1 MRNKLPK
8 EGSMDF
14 PSGELA
20 CVGKLSAT
28 GNGDY
33 RRVRHTMYSQK
44 SELGKDMIA
53 WKEYGPEP
61 WGTTGISYAAAIL
74 AEREDS

>member
-1 MRNKLPK
+1 
-8 EGSMDF
+8 
-14 PSGELA
+14 
-20 CVGKLSAT
+20 
-28 GNGDY
+28 
-33 RRVRHTMYSQK
+33 MYSQK

-74 AEREDS
+74 AEKGRLASSSSEFRW

>member
-1 MRNKLPK
+1 
-8 EGSMDF
+8 
-14 PSGELA
+14 
-20 CVGKLSAT
+20 
-28 GNGDY
+28 
-33 RRVRHTMYSQK
+33 MYSQK

-74 AEREDS
+74 TEREDDQLVHHLTSVDRLTQLL

>member
-1 MRNKLPK
+1 VWD
-8 EGSMDF
+8 G
-14 PSGELA
+14 GEAKQEEEL
-20 CVGKLSAT
+20 
-28 GNGDY
+28 
-33 RRVRHTMYSQK
+33 TMYSQK

-74 AEREDS
+74 